1 MTQSAAELLTDA
13 SLLHTLRRIEIALHL
28 RIRQIALHAVGRS
41 SDLAHRRASAADAL
55 HILIGRIVLLLLL
68 LRLGIELR
76 LIWKRVA
83 HRSPQE
89 TRLRRRPVQNLRT
102 DLLVVAEFRSI
113 LHIENRRVKSYGE
126 R

>member
-68 LRLGIELR
+68 LLLVLLPLVPLLPLPVPLLGRPRLR
-76 LIWKRVA
+76 L
-83 HRSPQE
+83 
-89 TRLRRRPVQNLRT
+89 RLRLALVVLVV
-102 DLLVVAEFRSI
+102 LLVLLVLR
-113 LHIENRRVKSYGE
+113 
-126 R
+126 